1 MIDLGI
7 AGALLSEFVPRLV
20 FILGEKMQCVVA
32 FAHNENVT
40 RMDERGKIK
49 TVDGSQTVVVSCGEE
64 ARGRGGLGLEFS
76 KEISMAGK
84 FGVKET
90 KELFALGFALAKAG
104 KDVMADGKVNFLDL
118 GVVIELFPKVAPAI
132 DGIEQV
138 PSELG
143 ELDEA
148 EEKELLAFAAEKLPT
163 VVDNELL
170 KKKVYVYLRAGL
182 AVVAAIQVSRA

>member
-1 MIDLGI
+1 
-7 AGALLSEFVPRLV
+7 
-20 FILGEKMQCVVA
+20 
-32 FAHNENVT
+32 
-40 RMDERGKIK
+40 
-49 TVDGSQTVVVSCGEE
+49 
-64 ARGRGGLGLEFS
+64 
-76 KEISMAGK
+76 MAGK